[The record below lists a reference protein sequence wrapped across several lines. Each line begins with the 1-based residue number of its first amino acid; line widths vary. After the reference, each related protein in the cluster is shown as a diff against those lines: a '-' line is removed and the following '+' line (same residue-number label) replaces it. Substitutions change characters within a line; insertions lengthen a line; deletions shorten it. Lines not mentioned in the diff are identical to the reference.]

1 MLQDIIEKIET
12 EYHRPVGGILKLLA
26 AQSGA
31 STYAECVELLQ
42 KHRLIPVEFCE
53 KCGEPLYAGDFGK
66 TSGCVPCGIL
76 WMS

>member
-1 MLQDIIEKIET
+1 MG
-12 EYHRPVGGILKLLA
+12 RGMLKLL
-26 AQSGA
+26 QESGA